1 MEIRKEPK
9 FSAQKVLIHAVPGA
23 GKTTLAA
30 KIGKNPLI
38 LDVENGASAL
48 GNVVD
53 SSQLSTYE
61 DFYKVMTDLF
71 TLAKTG
77 KLDYDNIVID
87 SIDELVRMIEAHQS
101 GALANK
107 DMKATIYKGDGAYG
121 NGKKFMENEIRLR
134 LFKFID
140 LFIKYNVTITLVAHS
155 SIKSLMD
162 SEGNRIDTVAPK
174 MDEYLMNLFVE
185 HMDEVYYLKNVDG
198 HRSVVLESD
207 GVVLAKNRVNRHG
220 EVSLDDV
227 DINDLLKPEERK

>member
-9 FSAQKVLIHAVPGA
+9 FEAQKLLIHGVSGS
-23 GKTTLAA
+23 GKTTLAS
-30 KIGKNPLI
+30 KVGKKALI
-38 LDVENGASAL
+38 LDVENGASAF

-53 SSQLSTYE
+53 HSQLDSYE
-61 DFYKVMTDLF
+61 KFYKVLSELF
-71 TLAKTG
+71 AQAKAK
-77 KLDYDNIVID
+77 KLEYDNIVID
-87 SIDELVRMIEAHQS
+87 SADELVRMIEAHQS
-101 GALANK
+101 GALETK

-140 LFIKYNVTITLVAHS
+140 LFIKYGVTITLVAHS
-155 SIKSLMD
+155 NMKSLMD

-198 HRSVVLESD
+198 HRSLVLESD
-207 GVVLAKNRVNRHG
+207 GIVLAKNRVGRHG
-220 EVSLDDV
+220 EVSLEDN
-227 DINDLLKPEERK
+227 DINKLLKPEEK